1 MLYWFISVRVR
12 FILYVKRLVCI
23 PTRCR
28 WLVCSLCGLASWLG
42 VRDLVINQFLRVFLD
57 MLLPCYML
65 EVVNGLYQSI
75 QARVESFVG
84 LIRKT
89 LFVMVYRE
97 QLCPLTSLRRSSR
110 RYIGIC
116 RATCNRVVS
125 LILLV
130 EFLVEVFLLST
141 ACTAV
146 WTKGGDNVGN
156 IPCVHVGCDVRVVG
170 ICSCRASSS

>member
-1 MLYWFISVRVR
+1 
-12 FILYVKRLVCI
+12 
-23 PTRCR
+23 
-28 WLVCSLCGLASWLG
+28 
-42 VRDLVINQFLRVFLD
+42 

-75 QARVESFVG
+75 QARVEFFVG

-97 QLCPLTSLRRSSR
+97 QSCPLIWLRRSSR

-116 RATCNRVVS
+116 RVTCNRVVS

-130 EFLVEVFLLST
+130 EFLAEVFYFQLF
-141 ACTAV
+141 AQQYEQ
-146 WTKGGDNVGN
+146 K
-156 IPCVHVGCDVRVVG
+156 VV
-170 ICSCRASSS
+170 IM